1 MQSET
6 GLKDPSDPTP
16 SAPSSGTTAASPMAA
31 DLPPSLDVSGSG
43 EGVATGG
50 RDAGATASQGGPAP
64 DSAPAPAPALAAGVR
79 SLRAPAGHPSSASL
93 LRRALESNFS
103 VTCDD
108 DVAAA
113 KPSRY
118 AIEGDETSGFLFPA
132 DADSDP
138 ELHALVRQFAK
149 DRVQGSLGGSNGGH
163 SYDSPPNSGTHKV
176 QDL

>member
-50 RDAGATASQGGPAP
+50 RDAGATASPGGGAP
-64 DSAPAPAPALAAGVR
+64 VPAPALAAGVR

-103 VTCDD
+103 VTYDD